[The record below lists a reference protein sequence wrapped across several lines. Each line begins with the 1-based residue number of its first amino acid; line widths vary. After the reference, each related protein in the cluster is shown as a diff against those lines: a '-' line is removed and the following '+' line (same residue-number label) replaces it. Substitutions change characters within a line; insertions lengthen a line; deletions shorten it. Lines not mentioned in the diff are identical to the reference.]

1 MNICRENTTIKM
13 RTIFGL
19 LAIFWLIGLGTQIA
33 MAGNAGIT
41 YHGRL
46 IDPAG
51 IAVTGASVQF
61 KIQLRTP
68 GAENCLM
75 YEEVQSKD
83 MSQSD
88 GIFSITINDGSG
100 NRTDASGY
108 TLEQIFGNRGSFT
121 FSAADCS
128 GGTVYNSSPSDGRKI
143 QVLFNDGTFTAGQWE
158 ATPAISISFVPM
170 AIEAAQVGGY
180 KKEQLLK
187 IADGVSTT
195 GTELNNASWTELLAL
210 IGGTTTQYVKS
221 GTAIFTAAPQWSGT
235 PTGGNDLVNKTYVD
249 AQVVAGLPNVGT
261 AGTYTKVTTDAKGRV
276 TSGAALSEADIP
288 TLSTA
293 GKVSGSAIN
302 AGTIGGS
309 TAISS
314 SGNLVTTGTVQ
325 GSTVST
331 SSLRIYNGANYVQMT
346 APVLGGILNFTL
358 PAADGAAGTLMKT
371 NGAGQLSF
379 GSLAATDIP
388 SLDAAKITTGVLPI
402 ARGGTGLGSYGNNSV
417 LVSNGTGSALSSL
430 NCALGEIIKFDVSG
444 FAGCGTDSS
453 GSGSQWTT
461 TGSDIYFNTG
471 NVGIGITNPSEL
483 LHLRKDSAS
492 QTYLRVEN
500 SFASGG
506 SASARFGVKTNAAGE
521 AYFGG
526 WVTTAAA
533 PYGGNYGIIVNG
545 GNNNLLLGTNNQA
558 RVLIDNMGNVGIGTN
573 SPSAQFEVNY
583 SNASYFKVN
592 QGRTI
597 DHYGNDGFSSTAPM
611 YTLTNDDV
619 TNGQSQGLLIKSGNG
634 NLDFPLKIQKRD
646 ASEIFAVRGDGNVG
660 IGTST
665 PSQRMEILETL
676 DTQTLAQV
684 TNTNGGASTLS
695 AFRASNGTDSL
706 TMMMYGTGNGRY
718 GKVMNIAPSGLEI
731 QQLGATGDIF
741 FKTQTTNERMRITA
755 AGNVG
760 IGTTAP
766 QAALDVNGA
775 AKVSGELTSNMRLNT
790 DFVGMNNTL
799 FSGKAC
805 GSGSI
810 QCSSHRRKWQA

>member
-1 MNICRENTTIKM
+1 ML
-13 RTIFGL
+13 GQ
-19 LAIFWLIGLGTQIA
+19 LGT
-33 MAGNAGIT
+33 
-41 YHGRL
+41 YS
-46 IDPAG
+46 
-51 IAVTGASVQF
+51 GA
-61 KIQLRTP
+61 L
-68 GAENCLM
+68 
-75 YEEVQSKD
+75 
-83 MSQSD
+83 
-88 GIFSITINDGSG
+88 
-100 NRTDASGY
+100 
-108 TLEQIFGNRGSFT
+108 
-121 FSAADCS
+121 
-128 GGTVYNSSPSDGRKI
+128 
-143 QVLFNDGTFTAGQWE
+143 
-158 ATPAISISFVPM
+158 
-170 AIEAAQVGGY
+170 
-180 KKEQLLK
+180 
-187 IADGVSTT
+187 
-195 GTELNNASWTELLAL
+195 
-210 IGGTTTQYVKS
+210 
-221 GTAIFTAAPQWSGT
+221 
-235 PTGGNDLVNKTYVD
+235 
-249 AQVVAGLPNVGT
+249 
-261 AGTYTKVTTDAKGRV
+261 TTDAKGRV

-533 PYGGNYGIIVNG
+533 SLRGNYGIIVNG

-558 RVLIDNMGNVGIGTN
+558 RVLIDNMGNVGIGTTT
-573 SPSAQFEVNY
+573 PSYKLQVDGAFNTSERIVVGGSGYGTAGAPAIAIGTTNRLNLDSANVMSFVAGGSAAQIFL
-583 SNASYFKVN
+583 NASTSPASF
-592 QGRTI
+592 
-597 DHYGNDGFSSTAPM
+597 
-611 YTLTNDDV
+611 
-619 TNGQSQGLLIKSGNG
+619 NGSDSG
-634 NLDFPLKIQKRD
+634 
-646 ASEIFAVRGDGNVG
+646 
-660 IGTST
+660 T
-665 PSQRMEILETL
+665 
-676 DTQTLAQV
+676 
-684 TNTNGGASTLS
+684 
-695 AFRASNGTDSL
+695 FRLSL
-706 TMMMYGTGNGRY
+706 TPTNSNPAYSFKDDNNTGLQNP
-718 GKVMNIAPSGLEI
+718 VADVISI
-731 QQLGATGDIF
+731 VTGGS
-741 FKTQTTNERMRITA
+741 ERARVDA

-766 QAALDVNGA
+766 RQL
-775 AKVSGELTSNMRLNT
+775 
-790 DFVGMNNTL
+790 
-799 FSGKAC
+799 
-805 GSGSI
+805 
-810 QCSSHRRKWQA
+810 